1 MRNVRFHA
9 AGHENILGK
18 HETTLEITTES
29 DLTKR
34 GTCVIGVRANQT
46 LRDLNDEI
54 KVLAVDRRTRIT
66 LRMMVDD
73 LVEEVR
79 GRGGQGLSYSDN
91 TSMVTRTSSFQC
103 GRTLL
108 VEADKA
114 ASDLSRE
121 FIGKLRNPRTVI
133 ECEILYVNE

>member
-1 MRNVRFHA
+1 MRFHA
-9 AGHENILGK
+9 SGHENIVGK

-34 GTCVIGVRANQT
+34 GTCVIGVYANQT
-46 LRDLNDEI
+46 LRDLDDEI
-54 KVLAVDRRTRIT
+54 KALAVDRHTRIT
-66 LRMMVDD
+66 LRLMVDD
-73 LVEEVR
+73 LDEEVK

-91 TSMVTRTSSFQC
+91 TSMVARTSSFQC

-121 FIGKLRNPRTVI
+121 FIRKLKNPRTVL